1 MTTQAK
7 LLAAILIALV
17 YFPSMANAAPTE
29 DDKFSVSLGWFITSR
44 DTESRLDSSLGSG
57 SGTDLEDDLGLDNS
71 DSVARLDATYRVND
85 RHRIDISVFD
95 MSRAS
100 SLPIQKDIQW
110 GDRLFT
116 VDTVVNTSFD
126 LYIYKAAYTYS
137 FMQRETGF
145 LGVTAGLYVADS
157 EIRLAEQNLGA
168 AEVGAMT
175 APLPVIGVRG
185 ERYFG
190 DRWTLRGSGEFFAI
204 EFDNV
209 DGSLVD
215 LYVGMDYKVLDHMS
229 IGLGIN
235 SVTLDVDASK
245 NAFQGALNW
254 EYAGALLFLKFD
266 F

>member
-7 LLAAILIALV
+7 LSAAVLVALV
-17 YFPSMANAAPTE
+17 YFPPMANAAPAE

-57 SGTDLEDDLGLDNS
+57 SGVDLEDDLGLDSS
-71 DSVARLDATYRVND
+71 DSVVRFDAAYRVND
-85 RHRIDISVFD
+85 RHRIDISFFD
-95 MSRAS
+95 MSRDS

-110 GDRLFT
+110 GDELFT
-116 VDTVVNTSFD
+116 VDTAVNTSFD
-126 LYIYKAAYTYS
+126 LNIYKAAYTYS
-137 FMQRETGF
+137 FMRRDNGF
-145 LGVTAGLYVADS
+145 LGVTAGVYVADS
-157 EIRLAEQNLGA
+157 KISLAEQNVGG
-168 AEVGAMT
+168 AEVGAIT
-175 APLPVIGVRG
+175 APLPVIGLRG

-209 DGSLVD
+209 EGSLVD

-245 NAFQGALNW
+245 NAFQGALDW
-254 EYAGALLFLKFD
+254 EYAGGLLFLKFD